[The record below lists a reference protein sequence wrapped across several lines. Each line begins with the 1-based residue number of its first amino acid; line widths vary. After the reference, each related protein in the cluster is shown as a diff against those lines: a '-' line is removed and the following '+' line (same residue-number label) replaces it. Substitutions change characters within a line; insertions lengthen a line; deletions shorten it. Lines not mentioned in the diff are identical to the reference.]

1 MDASVISGPHNA
13 IFVEWLQ
20 SVIHG
25 SGAMRAHENIVY
37 MCVCK
42 FFVNSTSRGLQ
53 IRFFLA
59 NATMKSIRQLSSFIK
74 VSVASLH
81 DRLFHTRLHILAK
94 LHSEPH
100 RLTRLNLEDYH

>member
-13 IFVEWLQ
+13 IFVEWLRT
-20 SVIHG
+20 VIHG

-37 MCVCK
+37 MCVRK

-59 NATMKSIRQLSSFIK
+59 NGATMKSIRQLSSFIK
-74 VSVASLH
+74 VS
-81 DRLFHTRLHILAK
+81 DRLLHTGLHILAN

-100 RLTRLNLEDYH
+100 RLTRSNLEDYH